1 VVDPAT
7 APTQCRIA
15 TPLAIFELRQE
26 TFDRGD
32 CYLFMTTPIH
42 RQSRRHEQDR
52 PTGKTMTDYTHTAS
66 TKIAAIGAMILALA
80 IALNVRAAEVTT
92 QHTLTL
98 DAART
103 VIAAAEAE
111 ALQKG
116 WPCVI
121 AVTDSAGYL
130 IALDRMDASPMLA
143 SVELAPAK
151 ARTAALF
158 RKPSKALEDAIH
170 AGRTAAV
177 TAGYVEM
184 SGGLP
189 LIVNGEIVGA
199 IGVSSAQ
206 PDWDTAIAAAG
217 AAILAA
223 KRTN

>member
-1 VVDPAT
+1 MTDHT
-7 APTQCRIA
+7 H
-15 TPLAIFELRQE
+15 
-26 TFDRGD
+26 
-32 CYLFMTTPIH
+32 TTP
-42 RQSRRHEQDR
+42 
-52 PTGKTMTDYTHTAS
+52 
-66 TKIAAIGAMILALA
+66 TKIAAIGAIILALA
-80 IALNVRAAEVTT
+80 ISLNVRAAEVTT

>member
-1 VVDPAT
+1 
-7 APTQCRIA
+7 
-15 TPLAIFELRQE
+15 
-26 TFDRGD
+26 
-32 CYLFMTTPIH
+32 
-42 RQSRRHEQDR
+42 
-52 PTGKTMTDYTHTAS
+52 MTDYTRATA
-66 TKIAAIGAMILALA
+66 TKTAAIAAMILASA
-80 IALNVRAAEVTT
+80 ISLNVRAADVTT

-116 WPCVI
+116 WPCVV
-121 AVTDSAGYL
+121 AVTDSSGYL
-130 IALDRMDASPMLA
+130 ITLDRMDASPMLA

-206 PDWDTAIAAAG
+206 PDWDAAIAAAG

-223 KRTN
+223 KHAN